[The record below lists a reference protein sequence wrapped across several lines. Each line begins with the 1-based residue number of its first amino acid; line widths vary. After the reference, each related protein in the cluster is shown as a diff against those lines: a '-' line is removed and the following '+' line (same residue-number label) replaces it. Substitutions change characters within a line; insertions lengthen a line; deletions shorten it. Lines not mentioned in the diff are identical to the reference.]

1 MVRLSNHRGEPVE
14 PGFAIVSESRHS
26 PHFSVD
32 RRWAILPLAL
42 LLAVLMACS
51 GPGSKADN
59 PGDQLQVRGRII
71 EVVER
76 NVTELELLRIAD
88 AEGKEYSFVTDG
100 FIGFTP
106 AHLKLHQL
114 C

>member
-1 MVRLSNHRGEPVE
+1 
-14 PGFAIVSESRHS
+14 
-26 PHFSVD
+26 
-32 RRWAILPLAL
+32 
-42 LLAVLMACS
+42 MACS

-114 C
+114 FGEPVLVTYRVQGEQLMAVEVTD